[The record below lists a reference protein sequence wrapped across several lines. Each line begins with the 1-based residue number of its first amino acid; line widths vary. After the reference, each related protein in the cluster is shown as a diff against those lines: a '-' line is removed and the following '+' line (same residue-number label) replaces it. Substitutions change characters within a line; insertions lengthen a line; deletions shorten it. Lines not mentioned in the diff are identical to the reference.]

1 MQFKAVDIVIQ
12 VCSGLMDLRVRV
24 PFLKAFI
31 SYPRASGGGIG
42 VNCHGTS
49 RLSPT
54 NFLNSFS
61 EHAPHALPCSI
72 PMISITRRTLGIP
85 RALNADAA
93 DSVAL

>member
-1 MQFKAVDIVIQ
+1 MIE
-12 VCSGLMDLRVRV
+12 VCSGLVDLRVRV
-24 PFLKAFI
+24 PLLEAFI
-31 SYPRASGGGIG
+31 GCAQVSGGGMG
-42 VNCHGTS
+42 LNYEGTS
-49 RLSPT
+49 RLRPT

-85 RALNADAA
+85 RALNAPAA